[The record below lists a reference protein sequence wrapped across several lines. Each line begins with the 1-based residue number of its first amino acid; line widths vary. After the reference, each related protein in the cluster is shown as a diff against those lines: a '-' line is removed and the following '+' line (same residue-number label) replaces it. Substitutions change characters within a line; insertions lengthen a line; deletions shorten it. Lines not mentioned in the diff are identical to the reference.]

1 MFNISPEK
9 FSEIAENL
17 DPVKPLNVIML
28 FHSNV
33 EVQLTEQGSVSWP
46 LYPTIVKLAAFSE
59 PLSRSGS

>member
-1 MFNISPEK
+1 MFNVSPEK

-17 DPVKPLNVIML
+17 DPVKPLNVIFNLL

-46 LYPTIVKLAAFSE
+46 FLYPQQ
-59 PLSRSGS
+59 